1 MSQPEG
7 QMKGKPRAKAL
18 LTIETIEGQFS
29 KRAPRPSREQAAAE
43 RDRLAKMGPM
53 AKGRPARSA

>member
-1 MSQPEG
+1 MSEPEVR
-7 QMKGKPRAKAL
+7 MKGKSRAKAL

-43 RDRLAKMGPM
+43 RERLAKMGLI
-53 AKGRPARSA
+53 AKTRPARSA